1 MEEEKGEVFYSEM
14 RFSLENLSLGLSF
27 ARSNVHAER
36 ERKREGGKWRSAAS
50 SSTLLGNR
58 QDTFHQVE

>member
-36 ERKREGGKWRSAAS
+36 ERERGREMAQRC
-50 SSTLLGNR
+50 
-58 QDTFHQVE
+58 F